1 MTTNGKSGI
10 YQLIEKRLREAGD
23 KPLTCVD
30 LYEFAEIRAVTTSS
44 NRVSDYLGH
53 MKRRGLVDRW
63 TSTNTAQR
71 TRYGYTMKD
80 IKPVKLVD
88 VNDKLRVVDNKATKS
103 QVIVEEN
110 SEGLTIDFEHFILT
124 IRRKT

>member
-1 MTTNGKSGI
+1 MTSKGKSGI
-10 YQLIEKRLREAGD
+10 YRLIEKWLREAGD

-30 LYEFAEIRAVTTSS
+30 LYEFPEIREVTTSS

-53 MKRRGLVDRW
+53 MKRSGLVDRW

-88 VNDKLRVVDNKATKS
+88 VNERLRVVEKAAKPR
-103 QVIVEEN
+103 VIVEEN
-110 SEGLTIDFEHFILT
+110 EDGISIDLDHFILT
-124 IRRKT
+124 VRRKP